1 MSIVDSGLT
10 ASFRRVARSFAD
22 QAALHG
28 ELFWV
33 EWQAERSRLLK
44 VVIIWLVSLILAS
57 FTLIFA
63 SITAIVAAWNTPYR
77 VHVGIGLTLLYAVG
91 FVMTRVSLK
100 SLGQQGETSFVA
112 TREQLAEEAQFLR
125 GLL

>member
-1 MSIVDSGLT
+1 MSIVNSGIA
-10 ASFRRVARSFAD
+10 ASFRRAARSVAD

-44 VVIIWLVSLILAS
+44 VVVIWLVSLILAS

-63 SITAIVAAWNTPYR
+63 SITAIIATWNTPYR
-77 VHVGIGLTLLYAVG
+77 IHVGIGLTVLYAIG
-91 FVMTRVSLK
+91 FIVTRVSLK
-100 SLGQQGETSFVA
+100 SLGKQGESSFVA

-125 GLL
+125 ALL